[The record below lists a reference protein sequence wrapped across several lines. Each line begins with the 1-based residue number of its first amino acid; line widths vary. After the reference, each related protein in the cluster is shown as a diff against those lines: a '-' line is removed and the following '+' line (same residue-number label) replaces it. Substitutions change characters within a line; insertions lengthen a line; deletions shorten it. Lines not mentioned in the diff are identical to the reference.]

1 MGLINMTKDI
11 NDGLMLSAIRGV
23 LRISQAELHRMS
35 GVPHPYISNYE
46 TGKLALSKQKL
57 EAIEKVLGVSF
68 DAIRPSF
75 EQFASAVLAGN
86 GEEGEA
92 RATD

>member
-1 MGLINMTKDI
+1 MTKDI

-46 TGKLALSKQKL
+46 TGKRVLDMKQL
-57 EAIEKVLGVSF
+57 QAIQDSMGVSF
-68 DAIRPSF
+68 DAVRPSF
-75 EQFASAVLAGN
+75 EQFAAAVLTADGD
-86 GEEGEA
+86 GSEA
-92 RATD
+92 DSAD